1 MRLIMKS
8 RETICNI
15 KVDAVE
21 KQGDVVFAYKKPN
34 GGMAATE
41 FVGCFDLGSVDF
53 LYMTEEKGYE
63 NARQFV

>member
-1 MRLIMKS
+1 MRLIMKCKD
-8 RETICNI
+8 TVANV

-21 KQGDVVFAYKKPN
+21 KQGDVVFAYKKPQD
-34 GGMAATE
+34 GMAATE

-53 LYMTEEKGYE
+53 LYVTEEKGYE